1 MVLYHHRERKA
12 LNDKEVDP
20 MKLSEYLAQNLPDSS
35 LNHIYALRERLY
47 GLNLIR
53 SIEQEAMYS
62 EQAKLEALAWY
73 TEQMEAEAQKG
84 STGAYGK
91 LFEVRSRIMWSV
103 YHKTPFLLNDV
114 KARPCGLADMTI
126 TLDGKRYSIEV
137 KTGAGGLAYG
147 STPAEALAEFGK
159 LTRSAKIVVW
169 DYRKDGTP
177 LAMKACDF
185 FQMLEDYNGNIETWF
200 AMSENVNGQWSVK
213 LQPVHTSK
221 KKLNY
226 LDEMSGSGYDWETV
240 LMTGT
245 LE

>member
-1 MVLYHHRERKA
+1 
-12 LNDKEVDP
+12 
-20 MKLSEYLAQNLPDSS
+20 MKLAQYLAQTLPNSTLANL
-35 LNHIYALRERLY
+35 LTLRERLFDM
-47 GLNLIR
+47 GLIR
-53 SIEQEAMYS
+53 SVEQEAMYTES
-62 EQAKLEALAWY
+62 AKREALAWY
-73 TEQMEAEAQKG
+73 AEQMEAETAKG

-91 LFEVRSRIMWSV
+91 LFEVHSRIMWSI

-114 KARPCGLADMTI
+114 KARPCGLNDMCVV
-126 TLDGKRYSIEV
+126 LDGKRYNIEL
-137 KTGAGGLAYG
+137 KTGHGSLAYG
-147 STPAEALAEFGK
+147 ASPAEALAEFAK
-159 LTRSAKIVVW
+159 LTRSAKIIVW

-200 AMSENVNGQWSVK
+200 AIAESTSGQWAVK

-221 KKLNY
+221 KKLAY